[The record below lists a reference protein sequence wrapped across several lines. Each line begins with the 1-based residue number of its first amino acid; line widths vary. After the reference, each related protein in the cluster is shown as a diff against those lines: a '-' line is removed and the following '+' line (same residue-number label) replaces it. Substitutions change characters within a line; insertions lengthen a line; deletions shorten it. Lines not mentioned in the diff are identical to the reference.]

1 MSYGFVRVLER
12 FKTVDFCVYVNVVTP
27 YDTIFVVKDDLTF
40 VFASWSYQNA
50 LEFYEE
56 YKRKISSI

>member
-1 MSYGFVRVLER
+1 MSYGFVRVLGR

-27 YDTIFVVKDDLTF
+27 YDTIFVVRVELTF
-40 VFASWSYQNA
+40 VFASWSYQDV

-56 YKRKISSI
+56 CKRKV